1 VVNKSIAEG
10 IMLRE
15 VIAKA
20 Y

>member
-1 VVNKSIAEG
+1 
-10 IMLRE
+10 MLRE